1 MRISMIV
8 AMTRERVIGR
18 RGGLPW
24 RIPGDLKHFK
34 SLTLGKPI
42 LMGRK
47 THESIGKPLPGR
59 SNIVITRDRGY
70 GKEGIEVVHG
80 LDGALGL
87 AEEGG
92 AGAFEPAR
100 RHGPAASA
108 HTDHVV
114 SGGRFPGGRRAPRC

>member
-59 SNIVITRDRGY
+59 SNIVGPLTARPAHHHDTHPLLLALDY
-70 GKEGIEVVHG
+70 EGRSVSRCFP
-80 LDGALGL
+80 LR
-87 AEEGG
+87 
-92 AGAFEPAR
+92 AFR
-100 RHGPAASA
+100 
-108 HTDHVV
+108 
-114 SGGRFPGGRRAPRC
+114 